1 MFSGLSNYL
10 KKILPKRL
18 FYRAL
23 LIVAIPVLVLQL
35 VITIVFFDSLWIKT
49 NKGMTRTLVNEIS
62 TFIEAYE
69 SEQENKQELLDLF
82 SIFLDLNIEFTNN
95 EKLQNTDTERWFS
108 PIDRT
113 LRREL
118 KSKFGL
124 NEYWFDTTSYKELI
138 DLRIKYEDGYF
149 KFLVPKD
156 RVASSSARI
165 FALWIT
171 VPAII
176 MVIISLIFLKN
187 QTRPITN
194 LARAAE
200 RFGKGENIEEFKP
213 SGALEIRQAGHEF
226 DKMRKRIERHINQ
239 RTEMLSG
246 ISHDLRTPLTRMK
259 LQLAF
264 IKDKETVNK
273 LTEDI
278 NEMEKM
284 LNEYLQFTSS
294 SYVEKDEMFN
304 LSELIS
310 EVIEKYNNENI
321 SQNLFNGVNNA
332 FAEKAGDGVNI
343 LTKEVDTLPNIA
355 KNYSEEN
362 VSWVAVGD
370 ENYGEGSSREH
381 AAMEPRF
388 RGCKVVLVKSFAR
401 IHEANLKKQGIL
413 PLVFEDKNDYEK
425 IEQFDKMTIGSLK
438 DIAVDTPVEIILEKE
453 NGETE
458 TIEANHSLSE
468 DQIAWFFAGSAL
480 NYIKSK

>member
-1 MFSGLSNYL
+1 MFFGLNNL
-10 KKILPKRL
+10 LRKILPKRL

-23 LIVAIPVLVLQL
+23 LIVAVPIIVLQL

-69 SEQENKQELLDLF
+69 SEKNDKQEINNLF
-82 SIFLDLNIEFTNN
+82 SMFLDLNIEL
-95 EKLQNTDTERWFS
+95 KLKEEMQDQQNERWFS

-118 KSKFGL
+118 KSKFAV
-124 NEYWFDTTSYKELI
+124 NNYWFDTTNYKELI
-138 DLRIKYEDGYF
+138 DLRIKYKDGYF
-149 KFLVPKD
+149 KFLIPKD
-156 RVASSSARI
+156 RVTSSSARI

-200 RFGKGENIEEFKP
+200 RFGKGEDIGKYKP
-213 SGALEIRQAGHEF
+213 SGALEIRQAGKEF
-226 DKMRKRIERHINQ
+226 DKMRKRIERHLNQ

-264 IKDKETVNK
+264 IEDKNSVKK
-273 LTEDI
+273 LSEDI

-294 SYVEKDEMFN
+294 SYAEKDEMFN
-304 LSELIS
+304 LTELIDD
-310 EVIEKYNNENI
+310 VIKKYNNKNI
-321 SQNLFNGVNNA
+321 SKNLLPRIYINGRKNLISRCLNNLIDNSLKYA
-332 FAEKAGDGVNI
+332 SKVELSLNKKNTNIFIIIDDDG
-343 LTKEVDTLPNIA
+343 PGIA
-355 KNYSEEN
+355 KSEYDN
-362 VSWVAVGD
+362 VFKPFYKINKGRADSKSSVGLGLSIASD
-370 ENYGEGSSREH
+370 II
-381 AAMEPRF
+381 
-388 RGCKVVLVKSFAR
+388 KSHGGN
-401 IHEANLKKQGIL
+401 IK
-413 PLVFEDKNDYEK
+413 
-425 IEQFDKMTIGSLK
+425 
-438 DIAVDTPVEIILEKE
+438 LEK
-453 NGETE
+453 
-458 TIEANHSLSE
+458 
-468 DQIAWFFAGSAL
+468 
-480 NYIKSK
+480 SKMDGLRVKIFLPV

>member
-1 MFSGLSNYL
+1 MFSGLSNFL

-35 VITIVFFDSLWIKT
+35 IITIVFFDSLWIKT

-69 SEQENKQELLDLF
+69 NEKNDKEEITNLF
-82 SIFLDLNIEFTNN
+82 SLFLDLNIERIQ
-95 EKLQNTDTERWFS
+95 EKFEKQDKERWFS

-118 KSKFGL
+118 KSKFSL
-124 NEYWFDTTSYKELI
+124 NEYWFNTTNYKELI
-138 DLRIKYEDGYF
+138 DLRIKYADGYF
-149 KFLVPKD
+149 KFLIPKD
-156 RVASSSARI
+156 RVSSSSARI

-200 RFGKGENIEEFKP
+200 RFGKGEEIDEFKP

-226 DKMRKRIERHINQ
+226 DKMRKRIERHLNQ

-264 IKDKETVNK
+264 IKDKDSVDK
-273 LTEDI
+273 LREDI

-284 LNEYLQFTSS
+284 LNEYLQFTSL

-304 LSELIS
+304 LSSLI
-310 EVIEKYNNENI
+310 EEIINKYNNKNI
-321 SQNLFNGVNNA
+321 THDLIPRVYINGRKNLLNRCLNNLIDNAIKYANKVKISINKKNTNLFIIIDD
-332 FAEKAGDGVNI
+332 DGPGISKEEYDNVFKPFYKINKGRADAKSSVGLGLSIASDIIKSHGGNI
-343 LTKEVDTLPNIA
+343 K
-355 KNYSEEN
+355 
-362 VSWVAVGD
+362 
-370 ENYGEGSSREH
+370 
-381 AAMEPRF
+381 
-388 RGCKVVLVKSFAR
+388 
-401 IHEANLKKQGIL
+401 
-413 PLVFEDKNDYEK
+413 
-425 IEQFDKMTIGSLK
+425 
-438 DIAVDTPVEIILEKE
+438 LEKSKM
-453 NGETE
+453 NGLRVK
-458 TIEANHSLSE
+458 IFLP
-468 DQIAWFFAGSAL
+468 I
-480 NYIKSK
+480 

>member
-1 MFSGLSNYL
+1 MFSGLSNFF
-10 KKILPKRL
+10 KKVLPKRL

-23 LIVAIPVLVLQL
+23 LIVAVPVITIQL
-35 VITIVFFDSLWIKT
+35 IITIVFFDSLWIKT

-62 TFIEAYE
+62 AFIEAYQNE
-69 SEQENKQELLDLF
+69 ENDKQEVNNLF
-82 SIFLDLNIEFTNN
+82 SLFLDLNIELVVN
-95 EKLQNTDTERWFS
+95 EKLSDQNKERWFS

-118 KSKFGL
+118 KSKFSP
-124 NEYWFDTTSYKELI
+124 EIFWFNTTNYKELV

-156 RVASSSARI
+156 RVTSTSARI

-200 RFGKGENIEEFKP
+200 RFGKGEDIEEFKP

-226 DKMRKRIERHINQ
+226 DKMRKRIERHLNQ

-264 IKDKETVNK
+264 LKDKDAVDK
-273 LTEDI
+273 LTDDI

-294 SYVEKDEMFN
+294 SFLEKDEQFN
-304 LSELIS
+304 ISDLIIRI
-310 EVIEKYNNENI
+310 VEKYNNKNI
-321 SQNLFNGVNNA
+321 TTNVTPEIYLRGRKNLIKRCINNIIDNAIKYGDKIKIEVIKNNNNLFIKIEDNGPGIPFN
-332 FAEKAGDGVNI
+332 EH
-343 LTKEVDTLPNIA
+343 
-355 KNYSEEN
+355 EN
-362 VSWVAVGD
+362 VFKPFYKINKGRADSKSSVGL
-370 ENYGEGSSREH
+370 GLSIAS
-381 AAMEPRF
+381 
-388 RGCKVVLVKSFAR
+388 
-401 IHEANLKKQGIL
+401 
-413 PLVFEDKNDYEK
+413 
-425 IEQFDKMTIGSLK
+425 
-438 DIAVDTPVEIILEKE
+438 DIIRSHGGNIKLEKSSID
-453 NGETE
+453 GLGVK
-458 TIEANHSLSE
+458 IFLPV
-468 DQIAWFFAGSAL
+468 
-480 NYIKSK
+480 